1 MKTSI
6 IATFGDSKMEK
17 WRNLKHLS
25 LKNTDSS
32 YSHRNQCLVKQL
44 ILFGTVFGLAVL
56 TKIGS

>member
-25 LKNTDSS
+25 LKNTDRR
-32 YSHRNQCLVKQL
+32 YNHRNQYLV
-44 ILFGTVFGLAVL
+44 
-56 TKIGS
+56 